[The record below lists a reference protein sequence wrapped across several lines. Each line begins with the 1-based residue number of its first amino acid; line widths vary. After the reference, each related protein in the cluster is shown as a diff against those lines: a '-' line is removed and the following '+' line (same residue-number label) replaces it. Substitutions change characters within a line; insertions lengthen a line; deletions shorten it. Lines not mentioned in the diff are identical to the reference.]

1 MAQNQ
6 FSRTQMLL
14 GRHSIETLKDSRI
27 AVFGCG
33 GVGSFAA
40 EGLARS
46 GVGSI
51 DLFDDDNICLT
62 NVNRQVMANIRN
74 VGQDKVEAMKER
86 IFLINPRCKVGM
98 HKVFYGQ
105 DTYLSVDL
113 SGYDYIIDAIDSI
126 SSKMLLVEQAG
137 LVGVPIISSMGTG
150 NKLDPTQFK
159 VTQLA
164 NTRGCPMAR
173 TMRKELKRR
182 GITRLKVVYSQEKP
196 MTPDDHNGELNCK
209 FNCICPPGAA
219 AHCTIRR
226 QVPGSISFVPSVAG
240 MILAGEVIKDLCGV
254 VNGNSTI
261 PAHIPT
267 PTTDQPSTLLGH

>member
-14 GRHSIETLKDSRI
+14 GRDGIDNLKNSRV

-51 DLFDDDNICLT
+51 ALFDDDNICLT
-62 NVNRQVMANIRN
+62 NVNRQVMATIRN

-86 IFLINPRCKVGM
+86 IFLINPRCQVSM
-98 HKVFYGQ
+98 NKVFYGK
-105 DTYLSVDL
+105 DNFLDIDL
-113 SGYDYIIDAIDSI
+113 SAYDYIIDAIDSI
-126 SSKMLLVEQAG
+126 SSKMLLVEQANKA
-137 LVGVPIISSMGTG
+137 GVAVISCMGTG
-150 NKLDPTQFK
+150 NKLDPTKFE
-159 VTQLA
+159 VTDLSK
-164 NTRGCPMAR
+164 TIICPMAR

-182 GITRLKVVYSQEKP
+182 GIHKLKVVYSKEKP
-196 MTPDDHNGELNCK
+196 LVPDDHNGELDCK
-209 FNCICPPGAA
+209 HNCICPPGAA

-226 QVPGSISFVPSVAG
+226 QVPGSVSFVPSVAG
-240 MILAGEVIKDLCGV
+240 MILAGEVIKDLCH
-254 VNGNSTI
+254 T
-261 PAHIPT
+261 
-267 PTTDQPSTLLGH
+267 GHKHEQQQLEVFA